1 MLEIRPHDSLQK
13 MGARM
18 LYSSLFLSVGLRNRQ
33 LLQVTF
39 CRCAHHRRINP
50 DMQCDLTLLREPD
63 HVHGWPVSPR
73 SARPALSM
81 GRWIANGDLLRNRSR
96 NYSGT
101 LLLVRRGPA
110 PSTMSIQEVLWRSR

>member
-13 MGARM
+13 WARGCCIP
-18 LYSSLFLSVGLRNRQ
+18 LYSSPLGCEIGN
-33 LLQVTF
+33 F
-39 CRCAHHRRINP
+39 CRSLSAAARIIVGINP
-50 DMQCDLTLLREPD
+50 DMQCDLTLLGEPD
-63 HVHGWPVSPR
+63 HVHGRPVSPR

-81 GRWIANGDLLRNRSR
+81 GRWIANGDLLTNRSR

-110 PSTMSIQEVLWRSR
+110 PSTMSIQEVLWRLR

>member
-1 MLEIRPHDSLQK
+1 MR
-13 MGARM
+13 
-18 LYSSLFLSVGLRNRQ
+18 YSSLFLSVGLRNRQ

-39 CRCAHHRRINP
+39 CRCAHHRRDKP
-50 DMQCDLTLLREPD
+50 RHEDLTLLREPD
-63 HVHGWPVSPR
+63 HVHGRPVSPR

-110 PSTMSIQEVLWRSR
+110 PSTMSIQEVLWRLR